1 MVADWFV
8 LGVVDGCLPDSADN
22 IHGMDSRRL
31 RRELKPMAHFKH
43 REDIGERALPRQ
55 ANGEPKWHRPSAG
68 QRWYPNPG

>member
-8 LGVVDGCLPDSADN
+8 LGVVDGCLPDSADT

-43 REDIGERALPRQ
+43 REDIGDGHSQGKPVASRSGIDQVPAVLV
-55 ANGEPKWHRPSAG
+55 S
-68 QRWYPNPG
+68 NPG